1 MSEQAIILWAD
12 DEIELL
18 NTHVL
23 FLESK
28 GYQVITATSGDE
40 AIEVLDHSQVDIVFL
55 DENMPGITGLETLS
69 RIKKNHPSL
78 PVVMITKSEEESI
91 MEEAIGSMI
100 SDYLIKPVNP
110 NQILL
115 ALKKNLDTSRLVS
128 QSTSMAY
135 QKEFMEL
142 SNQIHRAENFQDW
155 TQLYRDLVSWELRL
169 EKLNDQGMFEILGTQ
184 KTEANKAFADFIE
197 KNYVNWLY
205 NGDGP
210 VMSHTLMEDLIFPEV
225 GRGEA
230 LFVVLI
236 ENLRYDQWRA
246 IEPLVSQHFR
256 PAEEEIYMSILP
268 TATSF
273 SRNAIFSGLLPT
285 EMENKFGK
293 LWFQEEEEKYVPPED
308 FLSELVE
315 MAGYDFKFNC
325 LRINKVEEGKKLVDQ
340 VNNMMQADLNVI
352 QYSFVDTLSH
362 AKTDMDIIKELADDE
377 AAFRSLTQ
385 SWFEHSPLYEAIKR
399 IAERGGRL
407 AIVSD
412 HGSIKVKEASKVVG
426 DRSVNSNL
434 RYKQGKN
441 LQFEAKQV
449 LDYPKPDQLYLPK
462 PNVSTRYIFA
472 KEDYFFVYPNNYNHF
487 AQYYKNTFQHGG
499 ISLEEMLVPC
509 AIYNSR

>member
-28 GYQVITATSGDE
+28 GYKLITATSGDE
-40 AIEVLDHSQVDIVFL
+40 AIEVLKHSEADIVFL

-69 RIKKNHPSL
+69 RIKKDHPAL

-142 SNQIHRAENFQDW
+142 SNQIHRAEDFNDW
-155 TQLYRDLVSWELRL
+155 SQLYRDLVNWELRL
-169 EKLNDQGMFEILGTQ
+169 EKLNDQGMFEILSTQ
-184 KTEANKAFADFIE
+184 KTEANKAFAEFVE
-197 KNYVNWLY
+197 RNYENWLY

-236 ENLRYDQWRA
+236 ENLRYDQWKA

-256 PAEEEIYMSILP
+256 PSEEEIYMSILP

-273 SRNAIFSGLLPT
+273 SRNAIFAGLLPT
-285 EMENKFGK
+285 EMENQFGK
-293 LWFQEEEEKYVPPED
+293 LWFQEEEEKCVPPED
-308 FLSELVE
+308 FLGELVE

-325 LRINKVEEGKKLVDQ
+325 LRIKKVEEGKKLVDQ

-385 SWFEHSPLYEAIKR
+385 SWFEHSPLYEAIKK

-407 AIVSD
+407 AVISD
-412 HGSIKVKEASKVVG
+412 HGSIKVKEPSKVVG
-426 DRSVNSNL
+426 DRSVNTNL

-441 LQFEAKQV
+441 LQFSAKEV
-449 LDYPKPDQLYLPK
+449 VDYPKPDKIYLPK

-487 AQYYKNTFQHGG
+487 AQYYKNSFQHGG